1 MIRAPSMSD
10 MTGQP
15 ESARS
20 AARTIA
26 IGDIHGCAT
35 ALAALLD
42 EIRPGPKDTIVTIGD
57 HIDRGPDTRGV
68 IDALLELRHRCHLV
82 TLLGNHEEMLFSA
95 RSSHEMFE
103 RWLGYG
109 GAATLASYGVS
120 SLHDMPPE
128 HAAFL
133 DSCRLYYEVPS
144 HFFIHANYDPNLPLA
159 AQNEDT
165 ALWLSLNEHVP
176 GLHRS
181 RKTAVVGHTA
191 QPDGQVLDL
200 GWLVCIDTNCYA
212 GGYLTAIDVGT
223 GRLWRTREPAC
234 V

>member
-1 MIRAPSMSD
+1 MIRASMTDTS
-10 MTGQP
+10 GQP
-15 ESARS
+15 APIRPTG
-20 AARTIA
+20 RTIA
-26 IGDIHGCAT
+26 IGDIHGCST
-35 ALAALLD
+35 ALTALLD
-42 EIRPGPKDTIVTIGD
+42 EIRPQPEDTIVTIGD
-57 HIDRGPDTRGV
+57 HIDRGPDSRAV
-68 IDALLELRHRCHLV
+68 LEMLLELRHRCRV
-82 TLLGNHEEMLFSA
+82 VPLLGNHEEMLFSA
-95 RSSHEMFE
+95 RSSHEMFK

-109 GAATLASYGVS
+109 GAATLESYGIS
-120 SLHDMPPE
+120 SLHDMPPD

-133 DSCRLYYEVPS
+133 DSCRLYYEIPT

-165 ALWLSLNEHVP
+165 ALCLSLNEHVP

-191 QPDGQVLDL
+191 QPDGQILDL

-212 GGYLTAIDVGT
+212 GGYLTALDVGT
-223 GRLWRTREPAC
+223 GQLWRARERAC